1 MMAGRE
7 MTIGTEPSDRSQ
19 FIGGLL
25 SRFCLLFVNRT
36 PPDLTPG
43 EEFGLKRKGRDR
55 RGNEEGK

>member
-1 MMAGRE
+1 MAGRE

-25 SRFCLLFVNRT
+25 SLFVNRT

-43 EEFGLKRKGRDR
+43 GEFGLKRKGRDR